1 MNAVDIK
8 NTWDNWIA
16 GHKYYTIAHPEY
28 AVIRLKANDH

>member
-28 AVIRLKANDH
+28 AVIRLTANDH